1 MGNIGLPDQTESIP
15 IKVDIQSCLVLKS
28 RHNSMNSQEPQA
40 KKRCSLDSCNKKLG
54 LCGFACKCQREFCS
68 VHRDPLVHKCTF
80 DFHAEAKNN
89 LLRTMSTA
97 VVGKKVEVI

>member
-1 MGNIGLPDQTESIP
+1 MGNIGLPDQTDCMA
-15 IKVDIQSCLVLKS
+15 IKVDIQSRLVLKS
-28 RHNSMNSQEPQA
+28 RRDIMNPPA

-54 LCGFACKCQREFCS
+54 LCGFACKCQMEFCS
-68 VHRDPLVHKCTF
+68 LHRDPLVHKCTF

>member
-1 MGNIGLPDQTESIP
+1 M
-15 IKVDIQSCLVLKS
+15 
-28 RHNSMNSQEPQA
+28 
-40 KKRCSLDSCNKKLG
+40 
-54 LCGFACKCQREFCS
+54 EFCS

-97 VVGKKVEVI
+97 VVGKKVDVI

>member
-28 RHNSMNSQEPQA
+28 RHNSMNSQD

-54 LCGFACKCQREFCS
+54 LCGFACKCQMEFCS

-80 DFHAEAKNN
+80 DFHTEAKNN

>member
-1 MGNIGLPDQTESIP
+1 
-15 IKVDIQSCLVLKS
+15 
-28 RHNSMNSQEPQA
+28 MNPPVQPEFPAA

-54 LCGFACKCQREFCS
+54 LCGFACKCQMEFCS
-68 VHRDPLVHKCTF
+68 LHRDPLVHKCTF

-89 LLRTMSTA
+89 LLKTMSTA

>member
-1 MGNIGLPDQTESIP
+1 MGNIGLPDQTDCIP

-28 RHNSMNSQEPQA
+28 RHNSMNSQEQS

-54 LCGFACKCQREFCS
+54 LCGFACKCQKEFCLL
-68 VHRDPLVHKCTF
+68 HRDPLLHKCTF

>member
-1 MGNIGLPDQTESIP
+1 M
-15 IKVDIQSCLVLKS
+15 
-28 RHNSMNSQEPQA
+28 
-40 KKRCSLDSCNKKLG
+40 
-54 LCGFACKCQREFCS
+54 EFCS
-68 VHRDPLVHKCTF
+68 LHRDPLVHKCTF